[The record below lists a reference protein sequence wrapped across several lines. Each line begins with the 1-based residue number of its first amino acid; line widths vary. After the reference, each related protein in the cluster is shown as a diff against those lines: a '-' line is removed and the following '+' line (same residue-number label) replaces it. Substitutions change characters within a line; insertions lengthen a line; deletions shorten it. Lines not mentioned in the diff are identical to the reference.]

1 MMTVAVMAHL
11 SKSNV
16 SKLTNLKFLSEKIEF
31 PPSNSRN
38 CASAFCLQFDLAYQF
53 ERTFLFRAGH
63 RVDLESLCVIG
74 DGRTVDRFV
83 QRLKNKR

>member
-53 ERTFLFRAGH
+53 ERTFLFRVGH
-63 RVDLESLCVIG
+63 RVDLESRCVIG